1 MTNDIE
7 SVSLVTPTVPFREA
21 LRAWGR
27 VAALSFGGPAAQ
39 IAVLH
44 RVAVDEKK
52 WIDESSFVRALS
64 FCMLLPGPEAQQ
76 LATYVGWKL
85 HGLRGGLAAGLLF
98 VLPGFLSML
107 VLSALYATASDV
119 AFVAALFYGLKPAV
133 LPVVLEAVAR
143 LKRRAAGGMLGTSIA
158 VLAFVAIFA
167 FGVPFPVIVAGGALI
182 GFLARRD
189 LQKPTA
195 SFPAI
200 SHRDLLH
207 TLRTAIAWLAIWL
220 VPVAVLAVALGGD
233 HVFTRQAQFFSRV
246 AVVTFGGAYAVL
258 AYVAQQ
264 AVEVFHWLSPREM
277 LDGLGL
283 AETTPG
289 PLIMVVQFVGFLG
302 AWRNAGNMDPLLA
315 GVMGSVIT
323 VWVTFAPSLMFIF
336 VGAPWVERITSDQ
349 RLAAALS
356 GVTAAVVG
364 VVLNLGI
371 WFAIHT
377 LFTDVAARSFGPV
390 TLPVPDIASFSPVVA
405 AIAIGAGVALF
416 RFRLGMLWVLAGGAA
431 LGVVAKLFGLG

>member
-1 MTNDIE
+1 
-7 SVSLVTPTVPFREA
+7 
-21 LRAWGR
+21 
-27 VAALSFGGPAAQ
+27 LSFGGPAAQ

-44 RVAVDEKK
+44 RVVVDEKK
-52 WIDESSFVRALS
+52 WLEESAFVRALS

-98 VLPGFLSML
+98 VLPGFVAMLALSI
-107 VLSALYATASDV
+107 LYITASDV

-133 LPVVLEAVAR
+133 LPVVLEAVSR
-143 LKRRAAGGMLGTSIA
+143 LKRRAAGGVLGTAIA
-158 VLAFVAIFA
+158 AAAFVAIFA
-167 FGVPFPVIVAGGALI
+167 FGVPFPIIVAGAALL
-182 GFLARRD
+182 GFL
-189 LQKPTA
+189 T
-195 SFPAI
+195 
-200 SHRDLLH
+200 HRDVQPATLANAPIVRSHVFGTLH
-207 TLRTAIAWLAIWL
+207 TAMAWIAIWL
-220 VPVAVLAVALGGD
+220 VPVIALYFLLGPD

-258 AYVAQQ
+258 AYVAQR
-264 AVEVFHWLSPREM
+264 AVEVFNWLSPTEM

-289 PLIMVVQFVGFLG
+289 PLIMVVQFVAFLG
-302 AWRNAGNMDPLLA
+302 AYRNAGGMDPIVA
-315 GVMGSVIT
+315 GIIGSVIT
-323 VWVTFAPSLMFIF
+323 VWVTFAPSMMFIF
-336 VGAPWVERITSDQ
+336 VGAPWVERITGNQ

-377 LFTDVAARSFGPV
+377 LFTEVSTRSFGPGS
-390 TLPVPDIASFSPVVA
+390 VPWPAPTSFDPVVA
-405 AIAIGAGVALF
+405 VIALLAAVALF
-416 RFRLGMLWVLAGGAA
+416 RFRLGLLWVLAGGAL
-431 LGVVAKLFGLG
+431 LGVVAKLSGVT